1 MWQLVLQR
9 VDLEPVKEEFLN
21 SPTDTG
27 RDLMS
32 RTWR

>member
-1 MWQLVLQR
+1 VLQR
-9 VDLEPVKEEFLN
+9 VDLEPVKEEFLSN
-21 SPTDTG
+21 PTDTG